1 VPGSKTETEAEA
13 AATGTATTAAAPP
26 VPAQVPQ
33 QRLPER
39 EITAGHSGAAPG
51 PGRNPRSWQTLVRW
65 LLGRPPERTVQAA
78 CFGALVANTLIVVT
92 GGAVR
97 LTDSGLGCPT
107 WPECTAG
114 SLVPVPSLGYHAL
127 IEFSNRLLTY
137 AVCVAVGAAIV
148 ASMRQR
154 PRRPML
160 VKLSWV
166 LFAGVALQA
175 VIGGIAVRTDLAPAV
190 VAVHFCVSIGM
201 IAISWMLWTRS
212 REGDGPAAL
221 LVRRELAWLSRLL
234 AAATGAVIVV
244 GTMVTGTGPH
254 SGSADATK
262 RLPFNPVDITQAHAD
277 LVFIVVGL
285 TVALWF
291 ALRAVDARPAA
302 VRAVRDMFVVLVIQ
316 AAIGYTQ
323 YFTGLPAWLV
333 LFHMAGACL
342 TWAAAWRV
350 MTSLRER
357 PRAAQA

>member
-1 VPGSKTETEAEA
+1 MPGSKTETQAEA
-13 AATGTATTAAAPP
+13 AAGPAVTATAPS
-26 VPAQVPQ
+26 VPAQAPQ
-33 QRLPER
+33 
-39 EITAGHSGAAPG
+39 
-51 PGRNPRSWQTLVRW
+51 PRSWQALIRR
-65 LLGRPPERTVQAA
+65 LLGRPSERTVQAA

-154 PRRPML
+154 PRRPVP

-166 LFAGVALQA
+166 LFGGVALQA

-190 VAVHFCVSIGM
+190 VAVHFCVSVGM

-234 AAATGAVIVV
+234 VAATGAVIVV

-262 RLPFNPVDITQAHAD
+262 RLPFNPVDITQTHAD

-302 VRAVRDMFVVLVIQ
+302 VRAVRDMFAVLVIQ

-333 LFHMAGACL
+333 LLHMAGACL

-357 PRAAQA
+357 PRAAQVREV